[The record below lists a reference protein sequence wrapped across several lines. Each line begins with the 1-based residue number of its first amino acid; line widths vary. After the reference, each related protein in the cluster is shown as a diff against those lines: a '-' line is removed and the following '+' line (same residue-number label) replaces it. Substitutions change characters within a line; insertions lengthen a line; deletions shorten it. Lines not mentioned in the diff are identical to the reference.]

1 VAPRECETVN
11 IDGLLLFQLE
21 SSFNSFCAQTKNKRR
36 KSMVE
41 TIVKRD
47 GWMAEVEN
55 CYIGIVGCG
64 RIFTGGGK
72 GAKRRR

>member
-1 VAPRECETVN
+1 
-11 IDGLLLFQLE
+11 
-21 SSFNSFCAQTKNKRR
+21 
-36 KSMVE
+36 MVE